1 MRNKITGKVFLI
13 ITIITIII
21 ALLNLLACRAI
32 GDSQEDAETFEV
44 TRGNIIQTVN
54 TSGYVDSIIQND
66 YSLAASGK
74 VIYTLEKGDTFN
86 KGDMLIEIDS
96 SRQELLI
103 TQAEEN
109 LNIAENSLELARLS
123 YQQALDANHIALQ
136 LVQENTKLSEQSAQN
151 ALTALED
158 ANEYLDLVEEEVL
171 STDLQISQAS
181 SQSHSAEG
189 VYYQTLINQST
200 TYWSNLSTTQSA
212 ASQIEV
218 TGKNIKQAESQLK
231 LSRINLELARL
242 DIDNYKI
249 YAPYDGIVLTSTYK
263 EEEYAGPGVPAI
275 SIISSDFIIKAEVN
289 ETDVVN
295 LQAGQDVDIKLD
307 AYFEDK
313 LNGKITEISSIST
326 NIGGVVSFE
335 LIVKPEIENGPKLLY
350 GLSASLDITTSSV
363 EDVLYVPIQ
372 SVFEED
378 GKSYV
383 SVPGEDRTI
392 NKTEVT
398 TGVFNY
404 DFIEIKSGLNEG
416 DIILISPI
424 Q

>member
-1 MRNKITGKVFLI
+1 MIKITRKIFLI
-13 ITIITIII
+13 LTIITIII
-21 ALLNLLACRAI
+21 ALLNLFACRAI

-44 TRGNIIQTVN
+44 TRGDIIQTVN

-74 VIYTLEKGDTFN
+74 VIYTLEKGDTFS

-158 ANEYLDLVEEEVL
+158 ANEYLDLVEEGVL
-171 STDLQISQAS
+171 STNLQISQAS

-295 LQAGQDVDIKLD
+295 LQLGQDVDIRLD

-313 LNGKITEISSIST
+313 LNGKITEISQIST

-383 SVPGEDRTI
+383 SVPGEDGAI

>member
-1 MRNKITGKVFLI
+1 MIKVTRKIFLI
-13 ITIITIII
+13 LTTITIII

-32 GDSQEDAETFEV
+32 GDSQEDTETFEV
-44 TRGNIIQTVN
+44 TRGDIIQTVN

-66 YSLAASGK
+66 YSLTASGK
-74 VIYTLEKGDTFN
+74 VIYTLEKGDTFS

-136 LVQENTKLSEQSAQN
+136 LADTNTKLSEQSVQN

-158 ANEYLDLVEEEVL
+158 ANEYLNLVEEEVL

-189 VYYQTLINQST
+189 AYYQTLINQST

-218 TGKNIKQAESQLK
+218 TAKNINQAEIQLNLSQI
-231 LSRINLELARL
+231 SLELVKL
-242 DIDNYKI
+242 DIDGGTI
-249 YAPYDGIVLTSTYK
+249 YAPYNGIVLSSAYK
-263 EEEYAGPGVPAI
+263 EGEYAGPGVPAI
-275 SIISSDFIIKAEVN
+275 SIIGSDFIIKAEVN

-295 LQAGQDVDIKLD
+295 LQVGQDVDIRLD
-307 AYFEDK
+307 AYFKDK
-313 LNGKITEISSIST
+313 LNGKITEISPIST

-350 GLSASLDITTSSV
+350 GLSASLDITTSSS
-363 EDVLYVPIQ
+363 ENVLYVPVQ

-383 SVPGEDRTI
+383 SIPNEDGSIDKR
-392 NKTEVT
+392 EVT
-398 TGVFNY
+398 TGVLNY
-404 DFIEIKSGLNEG
+404 DFIEIKSGLNER